1 MLEVVMT
8 FNEGA
13 TRYYKGEVVSEQN
26 FPAER
31 IAVFKAHGWV
41 KEKGDDAVP
50 RATSDAVT
58 LDIHDGR
65 IGQTTKVI

>member
-31 IAVFKAHGWV
+31 IAVFKGHGWV
-41 KEKGDDAVP
+41 KEQGADAAP
-50 RATSDAVT
+50 REAGGVTT
-58 LDIHDGR
+58 LDIHDGQH
-65 IGQTTKVI
+65 GQNSKVV